1 MAASMILHA
10 ALFCLLAVPLRLICC
25 VQRSRKH
32 NLPPAPPSLP
42 LIGNIHQFG
51 KLPHRSLHS
60 LAKKHGPL
68 MYLKLGRPPTLV
80 VSSAEMAKGILKTPD
95 RNFCTP
101 PKRAVV
107 TRFSYGGQGV
117 AFGPYGEGWRQF
129 PKISTLELFTVKRV
143 RSLRP
148 IREEVRVLVK
158 GIAETASA
166 G

>member
-95 RNFCTP
+95 RNFCTRP
-101 PKRAVV
+101 NARSSP
-107 TRFSYGGQGV
+107 
-117 AFGPYGEGWRQF
+117 GWRQF